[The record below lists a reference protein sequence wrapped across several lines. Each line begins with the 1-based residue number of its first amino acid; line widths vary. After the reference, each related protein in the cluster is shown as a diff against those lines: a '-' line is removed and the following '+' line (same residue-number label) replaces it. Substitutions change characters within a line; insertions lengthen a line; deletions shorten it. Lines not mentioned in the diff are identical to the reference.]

1 MTHRFAALLV
11 AALAS
16 LAIAG
21 VVLAHAELESSDPA
35 DGATITTPY
44 TLTATFSEEIDIER
58 STLIIENSAGAQVA
72 AGTVNAD
79 DHTVMTVELP
89 ALPDGVYTVRWTS
102 VTPDDNGIERGTFT
116 FNVGSAAA
124 SASSVPT
131 PPPNDGL
138 PGNREGD
145 PIVAIG
151 LAAVAIG
158 LILAFIFF
166 RRRR

>member
-58 STLIIENSAGAQVA
+58 STLIVENSAGAQVA

-79 DHTVMTVELP
+79 DHTVMTAELP

-116 FNVGSAAA
+116 FNVA
-124 SASSVPT
+124 SAPGSPT
-131 PPPNDGL
+131 PAPSPAPVEPSGSSNDTL
-138 PGNREGD
+138 
-145 PIVAIG
+145 IAVG
-151 LAAVAIG
+151 LAAV
-158 LILAFIFF
+158 LILAVVAFIFLRG
-166 RRRR
+166 RR